1 MAVPRVNTIADIAR
15 IAGVSK
21 STVSR
26 ALNDSPLIGV
36 ETRER
41 IQAIAREHRFEMNA
55 PARQLRLRRS
65 RSVAIVAQAL
75 KTGESALP
83 DVFMLEIMSGISA
96 GLAAVGYDLLVIHS
110 MRDDAAWAKR
120 YFETGRVAGLILM
133 SSTCSPRQLDEVLAV
148 GVPFIMWGDRPS
160 DHAYSSVSG
169 DSFTGGR
176 VATEHLLRAGRR
188 RIAFLGGPAQAV
200 EVRQRRRGYEA
211 ALGEAD
217 IAPDPA
223 LVTHVFWHPPEV
235 NGPAAIRELLERA
248 PDLDAVFVNSDMLA
262 IAAMDTLREAG
273 RTVPDDVAVVG
284 YDDISVARYSNPPL
298 TTVRQNGPLAGR
310 LLAKHLVEHVESGV
324 ITNVSIPA
332 ELVVRGS
339 A

>member
-1 MAVPRVNTIADIAR
+1 MAVPRVNTIADIAK

-26 ALNDSPLIGV
+26 ALNGSSLIGV

-41 IQAIAREHRFEMNA
+41 IVAIAREHRFEMNA
-55 PARQLRLRRS
+55 PARQLRLRQS
-65 RSVAIVAQAL
+65 RSVAIVTQAL
-75 KTGESALP
+75 KTGGSTLP
-83 DVFMLEIMSGISA
+83 DVFMLEMMSGISA
-96 GLAAVGYDLLVIHS
+96 GLSEQQYDLLVIHS
-110 MRDDAAWAKR
+110 QPDESAWAKR

-133 SSTCSPRQLDEVLAV
+133 SSTCSTGQLEEVLAV

-160 DHAYSSVSG
+160 DHAYCSVSG
-169 DSFTGGR
+169 DSFAGGR
-176 VATEHLLRAGRR
+176 FATEHLLRAGRR
-188 RIAFLGGPAQAV
+188 RIAFLGGPAQAI

-211 ALGEAD
+211 ALGEAG

-235 NGPAAIRELLERA
+235 TGPTAMRELLERA
-248 PDLDAVFVNSDMLA
+248 PDLDGVFVNSDMLA
-262 IAAMDTLREAG
+262 IAAMDTLREHG

-310 LLAKHLVEHVESGV
+310 LLAKHLVEHLETGV